1 MYFTTPLYIH
11 NKYMVLIY
19 FFTLVVNSK
28 LIINAYINKHVSHSE
43 MLLNLHFFTHPKCW
57 YMET

>member
-1 MYFTTPLYIH
+1 MHFTTPWYSH
-11 NKYMVLIY
+11 NKYMVLFN

-43 MLLNLHFFTHPKCW
+43 MLPHLHFFTHPKCW